1 MLTSGDSF
9 SPYERLLEV
18 LYLHNSP
25 RICKRAEKAQG
36 SKGQKDKDRERKN
49 LLNPSAYR
57 A

>member
-9 SPYERLLEV
+9 SLYGRLLEV